1 MTVAL
6 HHFLKNVH
14 NSLEYQIL
22 GVDIDP
28 ILIKRACENWHLNNI
43 QFKCCDIMAPPQNDP
58 IQEFLIAENIN
69 AFDVVF
75 CFSITMWI
83 HLNHGDDGLKLFLEK
98 VSRLGNFLVIEPQPW
113 KCYRTAVKRL
123 KLGKSEF
130 LRFKELKIRQNVEEE
145 IESFIIN
152 HCGLLKIRESERTQ
166 WGRKLLFFERKNS

>member
-6 HHFLKNVH
+6 HHFFKKVH

-28 ILIKRACENWHLNNI
+28 TLIKRACENCNLNNI
-43 QFKCCDIMAPPQNDP
+43 EFKCCDIMAPLQNDP
-58 IQEFLIAENIN
+58 VQEFLMTENIN
-69 AFDVVF
+69 TFDVVF

-83 HLNHGDDGLKLFLEK
+83 HLNHGDDGLKLFLKK

-130 LRFKELKIRQNVEEE
+130 LKFKELKIRQNVEQE
-145 IESFIIN
+145 IESFITN
-152 HCGLLKIRESERTQ
+152 QCGLLKIRESERTQ
-166 WGRKLLFFERKNS
+166 WGRKLLFFERKTL